1 MTAPRLKLIA
11 TLWPLDRPSGTWSLS
26 GHLAAGSQHIGTMS
40 GKLEGWHFEP
50 AAEKTKRGR
59 KHDDAQRIAV
69 RLAYAVACKLEE
81 TESARCARAA
91 NMLLLGNPNA
101 PDNQARSVRRKL
113 HDDRLKSLLASA
125 WKDDGGGI
133 ACVIAENGKGHT
145 AFMID
150 SDIRARMSDLPDSL
164 DGCRCWV
171 WQEGKRA
178 AVYGTVRIKDKQA

>member
-1 MTAPRLKLIA
+1 MTAPRLRLIA

-40 GKLEGWHFEP
+40 GELEDWHFGP

-69 RLAYAVACKLEE
+69 RLAYAVACKLEQ

-91 NMLLLGNPNA
+91 NMLLLGNSDA

-113 HDDRLKSLLASA
+113 HDNRLGSLLELT
-125 WKDDGGGI
+125 WKDGGGI
-133 ACVIAENGKGHT
+133 ACVIADDGKGHC

-150 SDIRARMSDLPDSL
+150 RDVEEPVKNFPALLVGLP
-164 DGCRCWV
+164 CWF
-171 WQEGKRA
+171 WQEGMSR
-178 AVYGTVRIKDKQA
+178 AVYGVVHIKEKQP